1 MKHNGVQVSVKTLYE
16 EYKAGVIR
24 FDHELQRP
32 SGQWSQTMRSL
43 YVHSIAYGYLL
54 SPVYIIEED
63 GKKYVVDGVQ
73 RLSELFSFMDNEY
86 KLNKNTP
93 LFEIAGLGNYE
104 LAGKKY
110 CDLDKVLHARIDGA
124 QIPGETI
131 WEYTESELRETFKR
145 LNTSKP
151 VTPKQLRVCLMSKET
166 NRGIRGLVAHTF
178 FTTVLTPAQIRKGAD
193 RDAVIQASMLMLS
206 NDSEKYTSFRS
217 DDIDAFV
224 VAHDEQIRKTLEVL
238 TAVVKLLEHEDCA
251 KYFEGLK
258 IPVTTLPFVLWGA
271 CKAVEMKREF
281 VLYVVGA
288 TAFVSNI
295 KNKSA
300 GFETYV
306 ESTHSNSLNQ
316 PNVEVRWDYWKNIVA
331 TLPEKGIEYINCDPE
346 EVQLEEMGIKVN

>member
-16 EYKAGVIR
+16 EYKAGILR

-32 SGQWSQTMRSL
+32 SGQWSKDMRSL
-43 YVHSIAYGYLL
+43 FVHSIAYGFLV
-54 SPVYIIEED
+54 PPIYIIEED
-63 GKKYVVDGVQ
+63 DKKYVVDGVQ

-86 KLNKNTP
+86 KLSKNTP
-93 LFEIAGLGNYE
+93 PLEIAGLGSYE

-110 CDLDKVLHARIDGA
+110 CDLDKVLYARIDSA
-124 QIPGETI
+124 QLPVETI
-131 WEYTESELRETFKR
+131 WEYTESEIRESFKR

-151 VTPKQLRVCLMSKET
+151 VTPKQLRVCFMNKET
-166 NRGIRGLVAHTF
+166 NRDIKELVAHQF
-178 FTTVLTPAQIRKGAD
+178 FTWVLTPAQIRNGSD

-224 VAHDEQIRKTLEVL
+224 ETHDAQIREALKIL
-238 TAVVKLLEHEDCA
+238 TAVVTLLEREDCA

-258 IPVTTLPFVLWGA
+258 IPTTTLPFVLWGA
-271 CKAVEMKREF
+271 CKAMEIKREF
-281 VLYVVGA
+281 ILYAVGA

-295 KNKSA
+295 KNKSE
-300 GFETYV
+300 GFEEYV
-306 ESTHSNSLNQ
+306 ESTRSNSLNQ

-331 TLPEKGIEYINCDPE
+331 ALPEKGVEYINCDPE
-346 EVQLEEMGIKVN
+346 EVQLADMGIKVS